1 MSSPLQGNPL
11 ALNAVSTGHRDR
23 VDDIAVAVIGCG
35 LHSTTSILPSVR
47 HAAMRLVAVCDLD
60 EGRAELARRQFG
72 AERAYRSLEEVL
84 ARTDLD
90 AVVVVGPPELHVSA
104 GIAALESGRHVFIEK
119 PPGTSV
125 TDALQLQRASQLAR
139 KHVMVGFMKR
149 RASAYRLVK
158 QVIAQ
163 KEFGAVTSV
172 QLTYA
177 HWPVAGLRLHLVDM
191 SIHALDL
198 VRWLVGDPSRFTVYK
213 REVGGNHVLALMLE
227 HSPPAVSYL
236 DLSAFQPGVQERLV
250 VTGEGAVV
258 RVEGLTDLEY
268 VRQGATDS
276 VYEPNS
282 RITSS
287 WSPELAIPD
296 RQNDR
301 LILQGYAGEMV
312 AFAEAVQDGRKVDP
326 SIDDGVAAMRLI
338 EAIVDAPDG
347 LSMVDLR
354 HTRAPTVRTETA

>member
-60 EGRAELARRQFG
+60 AGRAELARRQFG
-72 AERAYRSLEEVL
+72 AERAYRSLDEVL
-84 ARTDLD
+84 ARTDLE

-198 VRWLVGDPSRFTVYK
+198 LRLLAADPSPFPVY
-213 REVGGNHVLALMLE
+213 RRQTGQSRVAEVAVRARGEPRLPRAGQPLGRLRKSGHTLASVL
-227 HSPPAVSYL
+227 
-236 DLSAFQPGVQERLV
+236 LSAEIDGPPLSGLQMLGKTFALFNAGPQPTACLLPNALV
-250 VTGEGAVV
+250 
-258 RVEGLTDLEY
+258 LL
-268 VRQGATDS
+268 
-276 VYEPNS
+276 
-282 RITSS
+282 
-287 WSPELAIPD
+287 
-296 RQNDR
+296 
-301 LILQGYAGEMV
+301 
-312 AFAEAVQDGRKVDP
+312 
-326 SIDDGVAAMRLI
+326 
-338 EAIVDAPDG
+338 
-347 LSMVDLR
+347 
-354 HTRAPTVRTETA
+354 